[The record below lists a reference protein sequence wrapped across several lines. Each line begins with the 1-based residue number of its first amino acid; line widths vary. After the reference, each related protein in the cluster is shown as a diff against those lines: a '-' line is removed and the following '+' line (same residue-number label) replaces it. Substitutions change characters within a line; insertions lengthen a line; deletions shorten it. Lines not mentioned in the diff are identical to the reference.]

1 MNQKQKDLI
10 LGNMKEDYIVDVIKT
25 HFNLNTL
32 TKLSTYNPF
41 DFYNK
46 ENDIYFELKA
56 RRVKHNT
63 YKTTMIG
70 LNKYLE
76 AQKLKTVY
84 FIFSFEDGDY
94 YYKYNK
100 DDKFEIAIG
109 GRCDRNKAE
118 YKDYVYIPITKLI
131 KI

>member
-94 YYKYNK
+94 FYKYNES
-100 DDKFEIAIG
+100 DKFEIAIG
-109 GRCDRNKAE
+109 GRNDRGKLE
-118 YKDYVYIPITKLI
+118 YKDYVYIPTNILI

>member
-1 MNQKQKDLI
+1 MKAVHSQ
-10 LGNMKEDYIVDVIKT
+10 GNLCVGNYDPKSLHDIFVIQHIRSRIFKNKYI
-25 HFNLNTL
+25 
-32 TKLSTYNPF
+32 
-41 DFYNK
+41 
-46 ENDIYFELKA
+46 
-56 RRVKHNT
+56 KHNK

-70 LNKYLE
+70 YNKYLE
-76 AQKLKTVY
+76 AQKHKTVY